1 MNGSTIP
8 VQAITPNAKYMYN
21 HSRPIIPPPPL
32 PETAPCTITHDIKME
47 LGGGER
53 GDDLAGGVLELH
65 HIHESEVVV
74 GEGGHDVL
82 LETADGRQVGLLL

>member
-1 MNGSTIP
+1 
-8 VQAITPNAKYMYN
+8 
-21 HSRPIIPPPPL
+21 
-32 PETAPCTITHDIKME
+32 ME

-65 HIHESEVVV
+65 HIHEGEVVV